1 MLFNSVEFA
10 VFLPVAAIVYFIL
23 QSGSKSRTPANL
35 WLVIASYFFYMYAD
49 ARYGL
54 LLLAVTLVTFVS
66 GHLMGH
72 VIREDAAK
80 KRLLALTVIL
90 LVGTLFF
97 FKYAGLLSSLVS
109 EDEALDI
116 ILPVGIS
123 FYIFQS
129 LTYVFEIYRGS
140 MEPESSFITY
150 AAFSSF
156 FPVLLS
162 GPIERAPRLLPQF
175 REEHVFDYE
184 RIRHGLIRMAY
195 GYFLKIVL
203 ASRLAIMVDLIYDSY
218 MDATGYQLFL
228 GTCLYSLQIFCDFAS
243 YSTIAIGTAEILGF
257 TLTENFRQP
266 FFADSC
272 SDLWRRWHIS
282 LNSWFRDYVYIPLGG
297 NRKGQ
302 ARKYL
307 NILIVF
313 TLSGMWHGADIT
325 FIIWGM
331 LSGLFQI
338 VEDGIA
344 PYRARFPKWLK
355 ISITF
360 LLFTFAVCFFRADDI
375 GQAMTVIGRVFTA
388 FDFAS
393 ILTTS
398 PFALGLGVFHFLFL
412 LAGLAVLLVYD
423 IINERTGDTAGKIA
437 SCKAPVRWTIYFVL
451 VLMILGSTSIG
462 AQEFI
467 YFKF

>member
-1 MLFNSVEFA
+1 MS
-10 VFLPVAAIVYFIL
+10 
-23 QSGSKSRTPANL
+23 
-35 WLVIASYFFYMYAD
+35 
-49 ARYGL
+49 
-54 LLLAVTLVTFVS
+54 
-66 GHLMGH
+66 
-72 VIREDAAK
+72 
-80 KRLLALTVIL
+80 
-90 LVGTLFF
+90 
-97 FKYAGLLSSLVS
+97 
-109 EDEALDI
+109 
-116 ILPVGIS
+116 
-123 FYIFQS
+123 
-129 LTYVFEIYRGS
+129 
-140 MEPESSFITY
+140 
-150 AAFSSF
+150 
-156 FPVLLS
+156 
-162 GPIERAPRLLPQF
+162 
-175 REEHVFDYE
+175 
-184 RIRHGLIRMAY
+184 
-195 GYFLKIVL
+195 IVL
-203 ASRLAIMVDLIYDSY
+203 ASASPRRRELMEMLGVRDLKIIPAKGEERAPEGLNPAELVKALSAAKAREVAARCGEED
-218 MDATGYQLFL
+218 
-228 GTCLYSLQIFCDFAS
+228 IV
-243 YSTIAIGTAEILGF
+243 IGAAECMGV
-257 TLTENFRQP
+257 TLEENFRQP